1 MPKTKETDIIE
12 INEMKLYSVKALCD
26 ILKIHPLTIRT
37 HIKKGKLK
45 ARQIGSK
52 WGQISTLN
60 ITYEKLPLDTLET
73 FGISLL
79 SISST
84 ANYNLQNQPRL

>member
-12 INEMKLYSVKALCD
+12 INEMKLYSIKALCD

-45 ARQIGSK
+45 ARQIGRRYYVTDNNLK
-52 WGQISTLN
+52 EW
-60 ITYEKLPLDTLET
+60 
-73 FGISLL
+73 L
-79 SISST
+79 S
-84 ANYNLQNQPRL
+84 QHVPKGK

>member
-1 MPKTKETDIIE
+1 MHKTKETDIIE

-45 ARQIGSK
+45 ARQIGRRYYVTDNNLK
-52 WGQISTLN
+52 EW
-60 ITYEKLPLDTLET
+60 
-73 FGISLL
+73 L
-79 SISST
+79 SQH
-84 ANYNLQNQPRL
+84 APKGK